1 VVTMALCGTALAFS
15 GRMVPTSQR
24 GCGAT
29 IHRPKGEWHMDVGRF
44 LGLDAY
50 EWFVTVLGS
59 ALIGLAL
66 WMM

>member
-1 VVTMALCGTALAFS
+1 
-15 GRMVPTSQR
+15 
-24 GCGAT
+24 
-29 IHRPKGEWHMDVGRF
+29 MDVGRF